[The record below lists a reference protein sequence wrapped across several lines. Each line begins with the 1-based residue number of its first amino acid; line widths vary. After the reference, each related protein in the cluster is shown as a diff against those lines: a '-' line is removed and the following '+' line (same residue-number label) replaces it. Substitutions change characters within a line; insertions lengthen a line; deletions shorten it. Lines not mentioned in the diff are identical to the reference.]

1 MQNVDL
7 KREIKN
13 KTDENTSLK
22 KEITALERQNG
33 DMRANINRQERFVNA
48 LQIYSSRGNFDKM
61 SQLISLAASGQDE
74 DLDKELDECI
84 RRIRTAR
91 MVQ

>member
-1 MQNVDL
+1 MRANINRQECLVHTL
-7 KREIKN
+7 KIY
-13 KTDENTSLK
+13 SL
-22 KEITALERQNG
+22 EAQNG
-33 DMRANINRQERFVNA
+33 DMRANINRQECLVHT
-48 LQIYSSRGNFDKM
+48 LKIYSTGGNFDKM